1 MYEHAC
7 AHMFTSRLFIFCCFN
22 LNHLAPAGN
31 PVPRKVAS
39 VTLKDIPLDV
49 LCESVG
55 RFESVEDF
63 KLENIRDPAQVWLW
77 YLHVY
82 GA

>member
-1 MYEHAC
+1 MCTYVHIKTIC
-7 AHMFTSRLFIFCCFN
+7 FCYFN
-22 LNHLAPAGN
+22 LNHFDPSGN
-31 PVPRKVAS
+31 PVPKKVAS
-39 VTLKDIPLDV
+39 LTLKDIPLDV

-77 YLHVY
+77 FLHVY

>member
-1 MYEHAC
+1 MCEHAC
-7 AHMFTSRLFIFCCFN
+7 ARMFTSRLFVFCCFS
-22 LNHLAPAGN
+22 LNHFDPSGN
-31 PVPRKVAS
+31 HVLKKVAS

-49 LCESVG
+49 LCESVR